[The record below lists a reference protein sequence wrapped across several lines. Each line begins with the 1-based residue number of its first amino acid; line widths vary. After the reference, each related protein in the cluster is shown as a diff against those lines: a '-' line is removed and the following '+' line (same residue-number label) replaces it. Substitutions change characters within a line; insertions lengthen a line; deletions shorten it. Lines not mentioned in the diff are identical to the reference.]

1 MVIVLV
7 GNRLK
12 CQPCSTPMRT
22 VDLARKLHLAFHGD
36 GGDLEKPVKLR
47 FAVGPLY
54 QKVAGSAKNLLTAV
68 ILAI

>member
-1 MVIVLV
+1 MVLVLV

-12 CQPCSTPMRT
+12 CQPCSTPMQT
-22 VDLARKLHLAFHGD
+22 VASKLHLAFHGD
-36 GGDLEKPVKLR
+36 GGDLVQPVKLR